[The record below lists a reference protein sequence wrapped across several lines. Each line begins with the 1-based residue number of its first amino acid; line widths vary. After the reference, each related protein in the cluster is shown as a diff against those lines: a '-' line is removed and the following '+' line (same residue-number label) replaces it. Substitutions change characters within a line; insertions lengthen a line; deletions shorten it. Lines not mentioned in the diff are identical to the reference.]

1 MVNQFNCEENHFP
14 VTSSPLKHLGTVL
27 LLMRQ
32 QLNYEANRSIFTVIV
47 FVVHY
52 QSNYDANRDI
62 FTLTSFSS
70 WQYSN
75 NPVMKQIETSSRYHR
90 DSIFLFILY
99 QLNHEENPKSSPWHL
114 GIVLTAMLYQLI
126 YEGDGNITLTLRHRS
141 PVDAL
146 PNEQWRKSKYHP
158 LNILALFFW

>member
-27 LLMRQ
+27 LLMRH

-99 QLNHEENPKSSPWHL
+99 QLNHEENPQIFTLTSWHRF
-114 GIVLTAMLYQLI
+114 
-126 YEGDGNITLTLRHRS
+126 DGN
-141 PVDAL
+141 AL
-146 PNEQWRKSKYHP
+146 PIN
-158 LNILALFFW
+158 L